1 MTTGT
6 EIRWLPTHQHL
17 YHYKAICRSV
27 YDADTIRADIDLG
40 FDTWVLNKS
49 IRFRGINAPEVRG
62 RNKVAG
68 IRARDALRE
77 LILDEELILHVNRGR
92 HRGKYGRYIAEV
104 WCSKEGESVNNWL
117 VRSGY
122 AVKVNY

>member
-1 MTTGT
+1 MTKP
-6 EIRWLPTHQHL
+6 EIRWLPTHQNL

-49 IRFRGINAPEVRG
+49 IRLRGIDAPEVRG
-62 RNKVAG
+62 KNRIVG
-68 IRARDALRE
+68 IEARDALRE
-77 LILDEELILHVNRGR
+77 LISGEELILQVNRGS

-117 VRSGY
+117 VKSGY
-122 AVKVNY
+122 AVRVNY